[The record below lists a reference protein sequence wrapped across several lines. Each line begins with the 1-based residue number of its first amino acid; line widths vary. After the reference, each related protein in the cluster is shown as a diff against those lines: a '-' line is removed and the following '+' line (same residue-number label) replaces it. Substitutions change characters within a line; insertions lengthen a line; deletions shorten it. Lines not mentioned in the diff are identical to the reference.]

1 MEIRGLAAVVVSILI
16 WYTITLASVV
26 LEADDAT
33 AFALHYI
40 RSMLFVTFIVV
51 IIIPNLVN
59 IMLFAGRLQVEWSRS
74 TFLDIWVIHV
84 AVVVAP
90 LLLARLERW
99 HEAQL
104 LVVPVVALAVLVHA
118 TGHVGPEERAWR
130 RGWWWHI
137 QRTML
142 QWTVAILL
150 AGGAGILNVRLP
162 LRVRSVAA
170 LWSCRSV
177 TRAVWEILNVT
188 GVVPHHFHVVPLEH
202 LHKVRWQLAK
212 AWHSW

>member
-1 MEIRGLAAVVVSILI
+1 M
-16 WYTITLASVV
+16 ASVV

-90 LLLARLERW
+90 LLLARLER
-99 HEAQL
+99 
-104 LVVPVVALAVLVHA
+104 
-118 TGHVGPEERAWR
+118 
-130 RGWWWHI
+130 
-137 QRTML
+137 
-142 QWTVAILL
+142 
-150 AGGAGILNVRLP
+150 
-162 LRVRSVAA
+162 
-170 LWSCRSV
+170 
-177 TRAVWEILNVT
+177 
-188 GVVPHHFHVVPLEH
+188 
-202 LHKVRWQLAK
+202 
-212 AWHSW
+212 